1 MEKEKKEPRYI
12 RGKYTQAQKEATMRY
27 LVKAYDEIKIRVPKG
42 EKALLQDF
50 AMRHNTSLNSLF
62 TEAVYKLI
70 GEVEHQEAVSSDNIT
85 EE

>member
-1 MEKEKKEPRYI
+1 MKKEKKEPRYI
-12 RGKYTQAQKEATMRY
+12 RGKYTQAQKEATKRY
-27 LVKAYDEIKIRVPKG
+27 LAKAYDEIKIRVPKG
-42 EKALLQDF
+42 EKAFLQDF
-50 AMRHNTSLNSLF
+50 AARHNTSLNGLF

>member
-27 LVKAYDEIKIRVPKG
+27 LAKAYDEIKIRVPKG
-42 EKALLQDF
+42 EKALLQEF
-50 AMRHNTSLNSLF
+50 AIRHNTSLNSLF
-62 TEAVYKLI
+62 TEAVYRLI
-70 GEVEHQEAVSSDNIT
+70 GEVEHQEAASNDNIT